1 MQEPSVMCWGPD
13 YSVGVYSAITTV
25 WMYIIPYKS
34 LVYNSSLSQS
44 IAAIALKLKST
55 QII

>member
-13 YSVGVYSAITTV
+13 YSVGVYFAITTV

-34 LVYNSSLSQS
+34 SVYNSSLCQS
-44 IAAIALKLKST
+44 IPAIALKLKST